1 MPEKLPEVTLI
12 LFGSTVIIL
21 LLTGLIVFSLF
32 INQKRKYRFRQEK
45 LAMQH
50 NFDQELLRSQLEI
63 QTQAFESI
71 SRELHDN
78 VGTLISIAMVYIQS
92 FDPAR
97 ENGQGQLQ
105 ESYSLLDEAMGSLRD
120 ISRSIHPEN
129 ISRLGW
135 QKAFVAELDRVRKIN
150 LFTVEC
156 SATGDPIPID
166 LAKQV
171 IIFRILQEGLNNIVK
186 HSNGSHIK
194 ADIRFTGDEVVIRI
208 EDDGRG
214 LGEKIAQ
221 LQTRG
226 SGLRN
231 MLARAT
237 MLPARLTIENAEPK
251 GTAITLTYKESAD
264 KMIAL

>member
-32 INQKRKYRFRQEK
+32 INQKRKYRFRQET

-92 FDPAR
+92 FDPASDN
-97 ENGQGQLQ
+97 EPGKLL
-105 ESYSLLDEAMGSLRD
+105 ESYGLLDEAMGALRD
-120 ISRSIHPEN
+120 ISKSIHPEN

-135 QKAFVAELDRVRKIN
+135 QNAFIAELERVRKIN

-156 SATGDPIPID
+156 SATGNPIRID

-186 HSNGSHIK
+186 HSNGNHIK
-194 ADIRFTGDEVVIRI
+194 ADICFAGDQVVIRI

-214 LGEKIAQ
+214 LGEHITH

-237 MLPARLTIENAEPK
+237 MLPASLTIENAVPK
-251 GTAITLTYKESAD
+251 GTALTLFYKESSD
-264 KMIAL
+264 KINAP